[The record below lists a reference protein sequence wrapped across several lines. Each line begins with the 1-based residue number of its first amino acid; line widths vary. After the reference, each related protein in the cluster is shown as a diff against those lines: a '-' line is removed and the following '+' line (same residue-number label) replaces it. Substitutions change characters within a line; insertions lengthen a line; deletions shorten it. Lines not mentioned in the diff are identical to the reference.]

1 MERLKFRFVVYVV
14 TLLATG
20 LIVGIPSAA
29 EGEEDNSSLPVTG
42 KASRFDPW
50 GAPHLRWPDLHT
62 SHLGQEKAYYHW
74 SREDRKSLLPEA
86 IESRPLNIW
95 VGGDSL
101 AGGAALGFRELV
113 SRERRWVYT
122 EDVRKSTGVVSDC
135 LLYTSP
141 SPRD

>member
-1 MERLKFRFVVYVV
+1 MERVKFRFAVYGVA
-14 TLLATG
+14 LLVTG

-29 EGEEDNSSLPVTG
+29 KGEEDNSSLLDTA

-50 GAPHLRWPDLHT
+50 GAPHHRWPDLHT

-74 SREDRKSLLPEA
+74 SREDRRSLLPAA
-86 IESRPLNIW
+86 IETRPLNIW

-113 SRERRWVYT
+113 LS
-122 EDVRKSTGVVSDC
+122 
-135 LLYTSP
+135 LIHI
-141 SPRD
+141 